1 MVQEKEYLT
10 FDDVDLKGK
19 TVILR
24 VDINSPIDPF
34 SGDILGDTRIRTH
47 LETIREL
54 KNSRTVILAHQSRP
68 GKSDFTTMEKH
79 AKYISGLLKRK
90 VNYIDDLFSSKAQD
104 AIKGM
109 KDGDIILLE
118 NTRLFSEEIVLKDES
133 IEKQANSHIVKN
145 LSELADYYINDAFA
159 AAHRSQATLVGFT
172 EVLPS
177 LAGIVMDREL
187 TAITNALESNQH
199 PCVVILGGQKV
210 DDSIDVAENLLDKK
224 IADTIL
230 TTGVVANMFLKGRGL
245 KLGKPSME
253 YIRSEF
259 KNCDELIENSTK
271 LIKKYGKK
279 ILTPVDFAI
288 KDKNRRVKITIKDLP
303 ANKPI
308 YDIGLETIVAYTNH
322 INKAKIIIAN
332 GPAGVFEM
340 EDFAIG
346 TNEIFNA
353 IANSKGYSIVGGG
366 ETTAVVNKLGIASK
380 INHISTG
387 GGACINLIAGKKLPV
402 VEALK
407 RSKMLVDKDVFCK

>member
-10 FDDVDLKGK
+10 FDDVDLKNK

-24 VDINSPIDPF
+24 VDINSPIDPI

-47 LETIREL
+47 LETIKAL
-54 KNSRTVILAHQSRP
+54 KNSKTVILAHQSRP
-68 GKSDFTTMEKH
+68 GKSDFTTLEKH
-79 AKYISGLLKRK
+79 AKYISVLLKRK
-90 VNYIDDLFSSKAQD
+90 VNYIDDLFSSRAQD
-104 AIKGM
+104 AINNM
-109 KDGDIILLE
+109 KKGDIVLLE

-133 IEKQANSHIVKN
+133 IEKQAGTHIVQN

-159 AAHRSQATLVGFT
+159 AAHRSQASLVGFT

-177 LAGIVMDREL
+177 IAGIVMDREL
-187 TAITNALESNQH
+187 TAINKAIRSNEH

-210 DDSIDVAENLLDKK
+210 DDSIDVAKNLLDKK
-224 IADTIL
+224 IADKIL
-230 TTGVVANMFLKGRGL
+230 TTGLVANMFLKGKGY

-253 YIRSEF
+253 HIKSEF
-259 KNCDELIENSTK
+259 KKYDDLVTSAEK
-271 LIKKYGKK
+271 LLNKYKNK
-279 ILTPVDFAI
+279 IVTPTDLAI
-288 KDKNRRVKITIKDLP
+288 NDKNTRAKITVDDLP
-303 ANKPI
+303 AKKPI
-308 YDIGLETIVAYTNH
+308 MDIGLETIVTYTNH

-332 GPAGVFEM
+332 GPAGVFEI

-353 IANSKGYSIVGGG
+353 IGNSNGYSIVGGG
-366 ETTAVVNKLGIASK
+366 ETTTVINKLGIASK

-387 GGACINLIAGKKLPV
+387 GGACINLIAGKQMPV

-407 RSKMLVDKDVFCK
+407 RSKRMFDKDVYC

>member
-24 VDINSPIDPF
+24 VDINSPIDPT

-47 LETIREL
+47 LETIKEL

-68 GKSDFTTMEKH
+68 GKSDFTTLEKH

-90 VNYIDDLFSSKAQD
+90 VNYIDDLFSSRAQS
-104 AIKGM
+104 AIKEM
-109 KDGDIILLE
+109 KNGDIVLLE

-133 IEKQANSHIVKN
+133 IEKQAGTHIVQN
-145 LSELADYYINDAFA
+145 LSSLADYYINDAFA
-159 AAHRSQATLVGFT
+159 AAHRSQTSLVGFT
-172 EVLPS
+172 DVLPS
-177 LAGIVMDREL
+177 LAGKVMDREL
-187 TAITNALESNQH
+187 TAINKAIGSNQH
-199 PCVVILGGQKV
+199 PSIVILGGQKV
-210 DDSIDVAENLLDKK
+210 DDSIDVAKNLLEKK
-224 IADTIL
+224 AVDMIL
-230 TTGVVANMFLKGRGL
+230 TTGVVANMFLKGKGY

-253 YIRSEF
+253 YIKSEF
-259 KNCDELIENSTK
+259 KNCDELIENTK
-271 LIKKYGKK
+271 KIIKKYGKK
-279 ILTPVDFAI
+279 ILTPTDLAI
-288 KDKNRRVKITIKDLP
+288 KGDKKRVSISIDDLP
-303 ANKPI
+303 CKNPI
-308 YDIGLETIVAYTNH
+308 YDIGLDTIVTYTNH
-322 INKAKIIIAN
+322 IKKAKIIIAN

-340 EDFAIG
+340 EDFAMG

-387 GGACINLIAGKKLPV
+387 GGACINLIAGKKMPV

-407 RSKMLVDKDVFCK
+407 RSKKLFDKDVFCK